1 MELVF
6 NDNNVRIANEDM
18 FNIDFGNEEAL
29 KELDLESERAQDEK
43 LVGQIELDGMYVRI
57 TN

>member
-1 MELVF
+1 MELAF
-6 NDNNVRIANEDM
+6 NNNNVRIVNEEV